1 MYFTYHTVVNLKT
14 NSRNSVQD
22 KPPWKQKEFIM
33 KEIMFFFFV
42 KVSDEPVV
50 EGRKDDVNLKWINSV
65 SYTMSGSDESKS
77 DVLGLQQYI

>member
-1 MYFTYHTVVNLKT
+1 
-14 NSRNSVQD
+14 
-22 KPPWKQKEFIM
+22 M

>member
-1 MYFTYHTVVNLKT
+1 METERVYNE
-14 NSRNSVQD
+14 RNYV
-22 KPPWKQKEFIM
+22 
-33 KEIMFFFFV
+33 FFFV